1 MAAPS
6 MLLARARAVP
16 APAFVIVGIASTQ
29 AGGAVAKTLFDEL
42 GATGTAF
49 LRVAVAAVLLM
60 LIWRPRIAGHTR
72 GELGT
77 AAAFGLALA
86 AMNLTFYLAIERIP
100 LGIAVTIEFVGPL
113 SVAVAY
119 SRRALDGLWVLLAA
133 TGIVLLARAGGHVDT
148 AGVLLA
154 LLAGVFWAT
163 YILLSARA
171 GQAFPGGSG
180 LAIAMAVGG
189 AALIPVGVAGG
200 GEALLQPELLLAGAG
215 VAMLSSAI
223 PYSLELE
230 ALRRLPARVFG
241 ILMSVEPAMAA
252 LAGFLILGEGLRLRD
267 IVAIALVAAAS
278 AGASLTARE
287 PGPQPI
293 EG

>member
-1 MAAPS
+1 MALGS
-6 MLLARARAVP
+6 SVLARSRAVP

-29 AGGAVAKTLFDEL
+29 TGGAIAKTLFDDL
-42 GATGTAF
+42 GAAGTAF
-49 LRVAVAAVLLM
+49 LRVFVAALLLM
-60 LIWRPRIAGHTR
+60 VIWRPRIAGHSR
-72 GELGT
+72 SDLLT

-86 AMNLTFYLAIERIP
+86 AMNLTFYEAIARIP

-113 SVAVAY
+113 AVAVAG

-133 TGIVLLARAGGHVDT
+133 AGIVLLARAGGHVET
-148 AGVLLA
+148 TGVLLA
-154 LLAGVFWAT
+154 LLAGVFWAA

-189 AALIPVGVAGG
+189 TALIPVGVGGAG
-200 GEALLQPELLLAGAG
+200 ADLLDPGLLAAGAG

-241 ILMSVEPAMAA
+241 ILMSAEPAMAA
-252 LAGFLILGEGLRLRD
+252 LAGFVILGEDLRVRD
-267 IVAIALVAAAS
+267 IVAIALVASAS
-278 AGASLTARE
+278 AGASLSAR
-287 PGPQPI
+287 PPTQPFD
-293 EG
+293 G